1 MTIFL
6 ENPLGMQWLMFSKIS
21 ECFTRNT
28 IDKILKPCE
37 EIVLYYSVQE
47 YSDRVMNGKIQ
58 RVV

>member
-28 IDKILKPCE
+28 IDKILKHCE
-37 EIVLYYSVQE
+37 EIVFNWNIM
-47 YSDRVMNGKIQ
+47 RVMNGKIQ
-58 RVV
+58 TVV